1 MSKNI
6 HLGGCL
12 LSSSDISDL
21 PMAPIKG
28 FFSLAYSITEE
39 SNNMGAKIITND
51 ILVDARINLL
61 GEKYQKRN

>member
-1 MSKNI
+1 
-6 HLGGCL
+6 
-12 LSSSDISDL
+12 
-21 PMAPIKG
+21 MAPIKG

-39 SNNMGAKIITND
+39 SNNMGAKIINND